1 MTGRLDGKIAIVAGG
16 ATGIGAATAER
27 LASEG
32 ATVVV
37 ADIKGDTAQRTAAR
51 IAAAG
56 GDAIGVMCD
65 IGDDASVAAM
75 VATTVDRYGGL
86 DLIHINAADL
96 SIIGQDHDVLK
107 VSMEIFDRTIA
118 IDLRGHVLCTRH
130 ALPVMLKRG
139 GGAIVYTTSGAAFIG
154 ESTRVSYGV
163 AKSGVNALMRHVASR
178 WGKEG
183 IRSNAVSPGL
193 VLSETALA
201 NLSLEQQASQL
212 TDAASTRLGKPADI
226 AGMVAFLM
234 SPDGE
239 WVNGQV
245 IVVDGGRYMH

>member
-1 MTGRLDGKIAIVAGG
+1 MQRLAGKIAIIVGG

-32 ATVVV
+32 AAVMV
-37 ADIKGDTAQRTAAR
+37 ADIKADLAEATAAR
-51 IAAAG
+51 IVAAG
-56 GDAIGVMCD
+56 GKATGIRCD

-75 VATTVDRYGGL
+75 VKATVERYGGF
-86 DLIHINAADL
+86 DAIHINAADL
-96 SIIGQDHDVLK
+96 SIIGQDLDVLA

-130 ALPVMLKRG
+130 ALPELLKRG

-154 ESTRVSYGV
+154 EPTRVSYAV
-163 AKSGVNALMRHVASR
+163 AKSGLHALMRHVASR

-183 IRSNAVSPGL
+183 IRANAVSPGL
-193 VLSETALA
+193 VLSDTAQAHLVA
-201 NLSLEQQASQL
+201 EQLASQL
-212 TDAASTRLGKPADI
+212 ADAHSTRLGKPADI
-226 AGMVAFLM
+226 AGAVAFLM
-234 SPDGE
+234 SDDGE

-245 IVVDGGRYMH
+245 LVVDGGRYFH